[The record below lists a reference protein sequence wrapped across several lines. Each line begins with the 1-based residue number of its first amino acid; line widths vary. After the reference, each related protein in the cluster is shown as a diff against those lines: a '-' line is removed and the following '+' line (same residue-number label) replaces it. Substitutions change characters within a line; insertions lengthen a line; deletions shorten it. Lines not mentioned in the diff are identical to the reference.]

1 LRPPEASSA
10 LKNFPRS
17 SDNDEK
23 KEKIPKVTVNN
34 YLVKTVL
41 QTYDRHLGTAR
52 RIARLNKALSQAGI
66 TDSVSISPDAKRKQL
81 VERIAREIVD
91 NLLVAGSSNPVVQDI
106 RKDLEEQ
113 VGLRLLFSYSPDKGE
128 LVVHK
133 QQGPSG
139 TEQATPEERD
149 EILER
154 LWTIA
159 LNKVDETM
167 L

>member
-1 LRPPEASSA
+1 LRPRILCPKE
-10 LKNFPRS
+10 FPRS

-41 QTYDRHLGTAR
+41 QTYDRQLGTAR

-106 RKDLEEQ
+106 RRDLEEQ

-133 QQGPSG
+133 QQGPLS